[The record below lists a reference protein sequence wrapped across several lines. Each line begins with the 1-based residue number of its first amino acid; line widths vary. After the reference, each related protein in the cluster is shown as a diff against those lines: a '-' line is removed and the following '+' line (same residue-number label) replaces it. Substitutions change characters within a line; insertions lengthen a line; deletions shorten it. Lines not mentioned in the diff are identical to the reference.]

1 MARSVRPRIGG
12 TETSEALRNL
22 RSLRVLVL
30 HPRDEDGEELLRHL
44 NRIGC
49 QTQATWPPPR
59 QLPDPLDV
67 IFLSLRPVIEAQLS
81 FPWKADNP
89 PAALVV
95 VVDYE
100 NPVMVDAVLKLNAQ
114 AVIGLPIRP
123 FGLLTNLV
131 SAHTLFTRERK
142 LQRRIEKLEEKV
154 RSIKRLDQA
163 KGILMRNHG
172 MDEDAAYRMIR
183 SQAMNKRMTTE
194 AIAVAIINA
203 SEILGLK
210 QD

>member
-1 MARSVRPRIGG
+1 MAGLVRGRSPGA
-12 TETSEALRNL
+12 ETSEALRNI
-22 RSLRVLVL
+22 RSLRVLVI
-30 HPRDEDGEELLRHL
+30 HPHDEDGEELLRHL
-44 NRIGC
+44 KRIGC
-49 QTQATWPPPR
+49 QTQATWPPPK
-59 QLPDPLDV
+59 QLPPNVDV
-67 IFLSLRPVIEAQLS
+67 VFLSLRQVIEAQQS

-95 VVDYE
+95 IVDYE
-100 NPVMVDAVLKLNAQ
+100 NPVMVDAVLKLTAQ

-131 SAHTLFTRERK
+131 SAHALFTRERK

-154 RSIKRLDQA
+154 KSIKRLNQA
-163 KGILMRNHG
+163 KEILMKNHG
-172 MDEDAAYRMIR
+172 LDEDEAYRMIR

-194 AIAVAIINA
+194 AIAIAIINA